1 MRAEIITIG
10 TELLL
15 GEINDTNATWMA
27 QQLREIG
34 IDLLYRTT
42 VGDNEGRIAEVI
54 DRALDRV
61 DVVIT
66 SGGLGPTVDDVTRQG
81 IALATGH
88 KLVFHQTLLDQIA
101 DRFRRFNV
109 QMSDN
114 NRQQAYA
121 PEGAIPIENPV
132 GTAPIFSLE
141 TERGAIVVTP
151 GVPREMKHLM
161 ENVILPWLRSRMES
175 PALIKS
181 MILRTAG
188 IGESQIDARIGDL
201 MTNANPT
208 VGLAAHTGQTDIR
221 ITAKAANESDA
232 AQMLADM
239 EARVRERLDRWI
251 YAMGD
256 ISIEAAVGEMLGTRR
271 VATFEVG
278 TGGLLAQ
285 RLDAASAGMRS
296 GGSSFASVGELDQ
309 GPVDTSL
316 PLGKLA
322 EAAASSI
329 RQENRTDYGI
339 AVIMHREEGQPEMG
353 TEMAVAG
360 PASTRSRVFNWL
372 NDRPD
377 AQVWATTH
385 ALAILRRMLQSIP
398 EES

>member
-42 VGDNEGRIAEVI
+42 VGDNEGRIAAVI

-88 KLVFHQTLLDQIA
+88 KLVFQQTLLDQIA

-114 NRQQAYA
+114 NRQQAYV
-121 PEGAIPIENPV
+121 PEGANPIENPV
-132 GTAPIFSLE
+132 GTAPIFTLE

-151 GVPREMKHLM
+151 GVPRDMKHLM
-161 ENVILPWLRSRMES
+161 ENAILPWLKSQMDS
-175 PALIKS
+175 PALIRS
-181 MILRTAG
+181 LILRTAG

-208 VGLAAHTGQTDIR
+208 VGLALI
-221 ITAKAANESDA
+221 
-232 AQMLADM
+232 
-239 EARVRERLDRWI
+239 RVRP
-251 YAMGD
+251 
-256 ISIEAAVGEMLGTRR
+256 ISG
-271 VATFEVG
+271 
-278 TGGLLAQ
+278 
-285 RLDAASAGMRS
+285 
-296 GGSSFASVGELDQ
+296 
-309 GPVDTSL
+309 
-316 PLGKLA
+316 
-322 EAAASSI
+322 
-329 RQENRTDYGI
+329 
-339 AVIMHREEGQPEMG
+339 
-353 TEMAVAG
+353 
-360 PASTRSRVFNWL
+360 
-372 NDRPD
+372 
-377 AQVWATTH
+377 
-385 ALAILRRMLQSIP
+385 
-398 EES
+398 